1 MGIIF
6 GFSYKMKKGSKSNPK
21 VIQDDPKENSSPNVT
36 PTPTPTPQ
44 PSVSQSMVFGKKQK
58 REYALSDVV
67 HDEKIFTRE
76 VHARVITNENGTF
89 IDVRKYFY
97 GKPSQKGIRMNVE
110 EFKSLCSWANDT
122 LNEIEK

>member
-6 GFSYKMKKGSKSNPK
+6 RFSYKMKKGSKSNPK

-67 HDEKIFTRE
+67 HK
-76 VHARVITNENGTF
+76 N
-89 IDVRKYFY
+89 
-97 GKPSQKGIRMNVE
+97 P
-110 EFKSLCSWANDT
+110 
-122 LNEIEK
+122 